1 MILIPARSGSS
12 RVKNKNVRKLGE
24 APLLVHV
31 IKAAIASKMGRVVV
45 STNSENIAQI
55 AIENGAEVPFL
66 RPDNLSTK
74 MSPSLYPILHAL
86 GWFEENE
93 SWNPEYVIF
102 TPPTNPFLRPIT
114 IVNMV
119 SKIKSQNFNSI
130 VTVTRAKTHPLR
142 IVNIF
147 KDRSLQNDAI
157 KYKGITINQVERS
170 QDFPVAYEGSPACR
184 ITKSD
189 FFMKILEKH
198 KNIIDVNLGKTY
210 DINSSLS
217 YEISQI
223 ESFDIDIE
231 FDFLLASII
240 LELKFKDI
248 EFESNYYQ

>member
-1 MILIPARSGSS
+1 MSTYDDIQ
-12 RVKNKNVRKLGE
+12 N
-24 APLLVHV
+24 
-31 IKAAIASKMGRVVV
+31 AI
-45 STNSENIAQI
+45 
-55 AIENGAEVPFL
+55 
-66 RPDNLSTK
+66 
-74 MSPSLYPILHAL
+74 
-86 GWFEENE
+86 
-93 SWNPEYVIF
+93 
-102 TPPTNPFLRPIT
+102 
-114 IVNMV
+114 
-119 SKIKSQNFNSI
+119 
-130 VTVTRAKTHPLR
+130 
-142 IVNIF
+142 NIF

-198 KNIIDVNLGKTY
+198 KNKIDVNLGKTY
-210 DINSSLS
+210 EINTSLS